1 MSDNLKPEMINQAEA
16 NIREDFRAGRISRE
30 QFQKEMLIV
39 ARARKYASTSKQED
53 SADGF

>member
-1 MSDNLKPEMINQAEA
+1 MSDNLTPEMINQAEA

-39 ARARKYASTSKQED
+39 ARARKYTSPSKQED
-53 SADGF
+53 SADGC